1 MSDYYLC
8 ISVTFLDPFFHGR
21 GDSSPEWPPSPLR
34 LFSALV
40 NGSCAGCH
48 IQSWPQKEHAFRWL
62 EALPPPEIIAPKS
75 QAQLTRGY
83 RAFVPNNDSDANL
96 DRQERL
102 TGKVYRPHYLI
113 GAPTVHYL
121 WSLEQPS
128 DEARLIASEAR
139 RLLALGWG
147 IDVVVGD
154 GCLLSREEARKLAG
168 ERWQPTPGGG
178 DRTLRV
184 PCPGT
189 LEDAQFV
196 HAQRQR
202 AGDGIE
208 DGSSAV
214 RLGKSVILGTPVAY
228 RRAND
233 LPGRPWVAFALEPP
247 DDMSPYRR
255 RAFWQSDAA
264 RVAAMLRHVTLEL
277 AKKDSHSFPNGAEQ
291 FVAGHLPAEGDSN
304 RFSYLAL
311 PSVGHPYADGLIR
324 RVLIAAPYGSDEA
337 HIHWAERKLN
347 NRRLIEHHSQV
358 PVAYLTRLAD
368 DDEKLVRRYVERS
381 RDWVSVTPVLL
392 PGYDDGREDKAASLV
407 YKAIRQAGLST
418 DLVASLELRKSPFL
432 RSSEHVSAYFRP
444 AHLRDKPAWHVRIA
458 FKRAIPGPF
467 ALGTGRHVG
476 LGLFVG
482 TDD

>member
-1 MSDYYLC
+1 MSSYYLC
-8 ISVTFLDPFFHGR
+8 ISVTFLDPFFHGW
-21 GDSSPEWPPSPLR
+21 GDSGPEWPPSPLR
-34 LFSALV
+34 LFSALI
-40 NGSCAGCH
+40 NGACAGCH

-62 EALPPPEIIAPKS
+62 EALQPPEIVAP
-75 QAQLTRGY
+75 QAKLTRGY
-83 RAFVPNNDSDANL
+83 KSFVPNNDSDKKL

-113 GAPTVHYL
+113 GTPTIHYL

-128 DEARLIASEAR
+128 DEAKLIASEAR
-139 RLLALGWG
+139 HLLALGWG
-147 IDVVVGD
+147 IDVVFGD
-154 GCLLSREEARKLAG
+154 GRLLTGEETRELAG
-168 ERWQPTPGGG
+168 ERWQPTFRGNG
-178 DRTLRV
+178 RMLRV

-189 LEDAQFV
+189 LEDAQLV

-202 AGDGIE
+202 AGDSIE
-208 DGSSAV
+208 NNGSAV
-214 RLGKSVILGTPVAY
+214 RFGRSVIFGRSVAY
-228 RRAND
+228 QKADD
-233 LPGRPWVAFALEPP
+233 LPARPWVAFALEPP

-264 RVAAMLRHVTLEL
+264 RIAAMLRHVTLEL
-277 AKKDSHSFPNGAEQ
+277 AKSDRHPFPNGVEQ

-337 HIHWAERKLN
+337 HVRWAERRLN
-347 NRRLIEHHSQV
+347 NKCLIEHRSQA

-368 DDEKLVRRYVERS
+368 DDEKLVRRYVERAQ
-381 RDWVSVTPVLL
+381 RWVSVTPVLL
-392 PGYDDGREDKAASLV
+392 PGYDDGREDKAASLI
-407 YKAIRQAGLST
+407 YKALQHAGLNA

-432 RSSEHVSAYFRP
+432 RSAQHVNAYFRP
-444 AHLRDKPAWHVRIA
+444 AHLRDKPAWHVQIA
-458 FKRAIPGPF
+458 FKQAIPGPF
-467 ALGTGRHVG
+467 VLGAGRHVG

-482 TDD
+482 TGER